1 MRSIVVNSARRALN
15 RGTSLIE
22 VMLAVALTAVSALG
36 LMATQLWI
44 ARHGHDSELHERA
57 ALIAD
62 AVAESTHS
70 SDASDAINRAAVEQ
84 WKRRGA
90 DTAPGA
96 AVSVLPSGNASV
108 AMVVWPAIRNA
119 SAAGQIIDPATEC
132 GAAPAP
138 LGMAC
143 VAIAFAQ

>member
-1 MRSIVVNSARRALN
+1 MNSTRRALN

-44 ARHGHDSELHERA
+44 ARHAYAAEVHERA

-62 AVAESTHS
+62 AVAESTHVF
-70 SDASDAINRAAVEQ
+70 DASDAVNSAAVEQ

-90 DTAPGA
+90 DAAPGA
-96 AVSVLPSGNASV
+96 AVAVLSRGNASV

-119 SAAGQIIDPATEC
+119 SAGGQIIDPATGC
-132 GAAPAP
+132 GDAPAP
-138 LGMAC
+138 PGMAC

>member
-1 MRSIVVNSARRALN
+1 MNSTRRALN

-44 ARHGHDSELHERA
+44 ARHAHAAEVQERA

-62 AVAESTHS
+62 AVAESTHAF
-70 SDASDAINRAAVEQ
+70 DASDAVNREAVEQ
-84 WKRRGA
+84 WKRRSA
-90 DTAPGA
+90 DAAPGA
-96 AVSVLPSGNASV
+96 AVSVLSRGNASV

-132 GAAPAP
+132 GDAPVP
-138 LGMAC
+138 PGMAC